1 MLESAK
7 GKVAPMA
14 RYNVKQLQQFSLEKL
29 IKLILLLQDE
39 NDQLR
44 AELEKMRMKVS
55 ILDKKSQQ
63 IIQLK
68 ANIKQNKTSLD
79 QARQALREG
88 HRLIMYISQL
98 IDEILMAFRL
108 PQKKQQITLPQLLRR
123 LKLLLEGHY

>member
-1 MLESAK
+1 
-7 GKVAPMA
+7 MA

-29 IKLILLLQDE
+29 IKLILLLWDE

-108 PQKKQQITLPQLLRR
+108 P
-123 LKLLLEGHY
+123 